1 MRTRG
6 TTAGSSKNSPAIKK
20 AAQKSGLQSPSNQ
33 EMDVAASPT
42 VSDFQTPACDVKSG
56 LQSPSNQ
63 EMDVAASPTVADFQ
77 TPACDV
83 KSGLKSPSNQE
94 MDVAASPTVADFQTP
109 AWDVKS
115 GLQSPS
121 NQEMDVEASP
131 TVADFQTPASVV
143 KSESEFLTPGDD
155 FKSSVV
161 CNAADESGIKRE
173 QSVVKIGLEADY
185 GPQMADNA
193 KEEVDSKIAVEIEAE
208 QTLAA
213 VGAGVTESLRE
224 DLAEAGVEGKGSK
237 DEEEKQK
244 EEEEGDVKELGEGTE
259 VEIEGEEV
267 EEIEEREVEEE
278 QGAEVEDEIEEVEG
292 QESQEEEVIAEE
304 EKLAEGGN
312 ERGQEDEEGEGE
324 DVEEEVE
331 VIEEIEYED
340 EEEVEV
346 QEEEE
351 IEVEKEE
358 EMEEDEQA
366 EGAEEEAEQFAKEY
380 PDVQQVM
387 PVSERQ
393 KRKKME
399 VFVGGLDR
407 DATEEDLKKVFE
419 RVGEVK
425 EVRLMKS
432 FHTGKNKGFAFVQYA
447 TASQAKHA
455 TVELE
460 HVQVRGRICGVV
472 PSEENDIL
480 FIGNL
485 NKQWNKETVIET
497 LKKYGVGNI
506 EELTLMEDPQHAGMS
521 RGFAFAEFSTHKD
534 AKFAFK
540 RLQRLNVFLGTDR
553 PAKIAW
559 ADPINE
565 PDDEV
570 MAQVKSIFVDG
581 MPTTWD
587 EEHAKEHFSQYGE
600 IERIVLA
607 RNMPFAKRKDFG
619 FVNYAARES
628 ALACVEGMNNTELAD
643 GDSKIKV
650 KVKLSKPQLR
660 TIKKVGTGLRG
671 GYHMD
676 WHRGRWGFRG
686 ERSFRGR
693 GRSAEVG
700 WGRGFESGWWD
711 RGAGR
716 SRFGRIRARS
726 GRGFFR
732 GISRGA
738 SFSGRH
744 HFRDETSTEQQ
755 LFNASKEQTAQKDL
769 VADRALMN
777 REDKSGTATVKI
789 DKPAEV
795 VHAEEG
801 KPLREKFECT
811 MCGLGSDVELEFNN
825 HQMSRVHKVIEKM
838 RKEEKLNNNTPLSLL
853 HEYASRHRCEVHY
866 DIAADNSLGPFEVF
880 ATIGGVNTGI
890 PCTRGVGKGCDKA
903 KARQMAAADA
913 LEKIMDRIP
922 DLEFGRPV
930 QSRQQTYERPA
941 VALTSR
947 NFNSSKAR
955 GPPSR
960 PYTGG
965 YGNPAHSGGR
975 PRSAYLAHEN
985 GVPNAWHL
993 RTRNP
998 GLGGEY
1004 EGRAAWSHSRGAK
1017 RGRYDDSGEVSESYG
1032 GGRGRGSS
1040 RGRNVFVAHHD
1051 TYFQR
1056 LEQSQGQGYGS
1067 DRLSAVI
1074 RDYGEALPRANR
1086 AIPALDDDPRADN
1099 IPHRV
1104 HPRARADHLDVIS
1117 VAPGVSEYTSSSV
1130 YPTST
1135 STFQEDSY
1143 LHSRPYRLYDS
1154 HQPALD
1160 TAAFQLEAGIYPS
1173 STHTHGPVYGGASD
1187 IHGSA
1192 ELLAGSRYPTSSVYG
1207 HSQVP
1212 SLGSSYSTGG
1222 PDTGSYY

>member
-460 HVQVRGRICGVV
+460 HVQVGFYMTLSFLILYV
-472 PSEENDIL
+472 PSSL
-480 FIGNL
+480 
-485 NKQWNKETVIET
+485 
-497 LKKYGVGNI
+497 
-506 EELTLMEDPQHAGMS
+506 
-521 RGFAFAEFSTHKD
+521 
-534 AKFAFK
+534 
-540 RLQRLNVFLGTDR
+540 
-553 PAKIAW
+553 
-559 ADPINE
+559 
-565 PDDEV
+565 
-570 MAQVKSIFVDG
+570 
-581 MPTTWD
+581 
-587 EEHAKEHFSQYGE
+587 
-600 IERIVLA
+600 
-607 RNMPFAKRKDFG
+607 
-619 FVNYAARES
+619 
-628 ALACVEGMNNTELAD
+628 
-643 GDSKIKV
+643 IK
-650 KVKLSKPQLR
+650 
-660 TIKKVGTGLRG
+660 
-671 GYHMD
+671 
-676 WHRGRWGFRG
+676 
-686 ERSFRGR
+686 
-693 GRSAEVG
+693 
-700 WGRGFESGWWD
+700 
-711 RGAGR
+711 
-716 SRFGRIRARS
+716 
-726 GRGFFR
+726 
-732 GISRGA
+732 
-738 SFSGRH
+738 
-744 HFRDETSTEQQ
+744 
-755 LFNASKEQTAQKDL
+755 
-769 VADRALMN
+769 
-777 REDKSGTATVKI
+777 
-789 DKPAEV
+789 
-795 VHAEEG
+795 
-801 KPLREKFECT
+801 
-811 MCGLGSDVELEFNN
+811 
-825 HQMSRVHKVIEKM
+825 
-838 RKEEKLNNNTPLSLL
+838 
-853 HEYASRHRCEVHY
+853 
-866 DIAADNSLGPFEVF
+866 
-880 ATIGGVNTGI
+880 
-890 PCTRGVGKGCDKA
+890 
-903 KARQMAAADA
+903 
-913 LEKIMDRIP
+913 
-922 DLEFGRPV
+922 
-930 QSRQQTYERPA
+930 
-941 VALTSR
+941 
-947 NFNSSKAR
+947 
-955 GPPSR
+955 
-960 PYTGG
+960 
-965 YGNPAHSGGR
+965 
-975 PRSAYLAHEN
+975 
-985 GVPNAWHL
+985 
-993 RTRNP
+993 
-998 GLGGEY
+998 
-1004 EGRAAWSHSRGAK
+1004 
-1017 RGRYDDSGEVSESYG
+1017 
-1032 GGRGRGSS
+1032 
-1040 RGRNVFVAHHD
+1040 
-1051 TYFQR
+1051 
-1056 LEQSQGQGYGS
+1056 
-1067 DRLSAVI
+1067 
-1074 RDYGEALPRANR
+1074 
-1086 AIPALDDDPRADN
+1086 
-1099 IPHRV
+1099 
-1104 HPRARADHLDVIS
+1104 
-1117 VAPGVSEYTSSSV
+1117 
-1130 YPTST
+1130 
-1135 STFQEDSY
+1135 
-1143 LHSRPYRLYDS
+1143 
-1154 HQPALD
+1154 
-1160 TAAFQLEAGIYPS
+1160 
-1173 STHTHGPVYGGASD
+1173 THTH
-1187 IHGSA
+1187 I
-1192 ELLAGSRYPTSSVYG
+1192 
-1207 HSQVP
+1207 QVF
-1212 SLGSSYSTGG
+1212 T
-1222 PDTGSYY
+1222 